1 MGKYYFIQIGE
12 KVKWDMLNDGNCKT
26 MQICTSVHAPIK
38 NNTIIN
44 LIPVNDESDDIEEG
58 SCVNSY
64 TAMAE
69 ELLPILKDFDKGY
82 WCALQDAASNGVADT
97 IIKEMLRG
105 AGFTFWEAYWH
116 MKQSDFQSDKLKSLI
131 QELFCQHPQ
140 YIEWQ
145 GVEYPTKSI
154 VIFEGTPDEE
164 AVVVSVERLGNQLLD
179 DMGNWSTREAQ
190 EIDEQIYY
198 YLNEDVFNLPDEDIA
213 EFLESET

>member
-1 MGKYYFIQIGE
+1 MGKYYFIRGGNN
-12 KVKWDMLNDGNCKT
+12 VKWDLLNNGEFKTVKVCGSIPLIINDGT
-26 MQICTSVHAPIK
+26 
-38 NNTIIN
+38 
-44 LIPVNDESDDIEEG
+44 LIPLSLSSDQQDLGKYEDNTDIA
-58 SCVNSY
+58 Y
-64 TAMAE
+64 AH
-69 ELLPILKDFDKGY
+69 ELSPILSEFNNGY
-82 WCALQDAASNGVADT
+82 WWALQDAASNGVSDT

-198 YLNEDVFNLPDEDIA
+198 YLDENTFNLPDQDIS
-213 EFLESET
+213 EFLESEA